1 MHLDAYQIIKGP
13 VITEKVSTLT
23 EIENVYGFKVD
34 RRANKVQI
42 RQAVETIWDVKVLN
56 VNTMIRKGKPRR
68 VRFNWSKQP
77 DTKIALVKL
86 AEGQRIE
93 A

>member
-1 MHLDAYQIIKGP
+1 MQLDAYQIIKGP

-23 EIENVYGFKVD
+23 EQENVYGFKVD

-56 VNTMIRKGKPRR
+56 VNTMVRKGKPRR
-68 VRFNWSKQP
+68 VRFNWGKQP
-77 DTKIALVKL
+77 DVKIALVKL

>member
-1 MHLDAYQIIKGP
+1 MELDAYQIIKAP
-13 VITEKVSTLT
+13 VITEKVTGLT
-23 EIENVYGFKVD
+23 EFHNIYGFKVD
-34 RRANKVQI
+34 RRANKVMI
-42 RQAVETIWDVKVLN
+42 RRAVENIWDVKVLN

-68 VRFNWSKQP
+68 VRSIWSKQP
-77 DTKIALVKL
+77 DAKIALVKL

>member
-1 MHLDAYQIIKGP
+1 MELDAYQIIKGP
-13 VITEKVSTLT
+13 VITEKVTALT
-23 EIENVYGFKVD
+23 EFHNIYGFKVD

-42 RQAVETIWDVKVLN
+42 RRAVEKIWDVKVLN
-56 VNTMIRKGKPRR
+56 VNTLIRKGKPRR
-68 VRFNWSKQP
+68 VRFQWSKQP
-77 DTKIALVKL
+77 DAKIALVKL